1 MATEFYRPL
10 YDLVGGFIGGER
22 FKQKE
27 QKPVDI
33 NKPGMLLHG
42 IENLPPEAALQIV
55 LNEGLKPSN
64 EQQYRSHI
72 YSMSPKKVCLA
83 MVGKG
88 GFKWSTA
95 ATFGADVRTS
105 SEHISVVVN
114 PEYVRA
120 HANEFKAVGAFFNS
134 RNPVGQEYRKAIKK
148 LYKGMLCAPVSAG
161 IFFSGGPFEDE
172 VWTKFVPPEAIVGV
186 IVKQKRIE
194 SVQETLRYNFP
205 QRKITVY
212 DVEGNIQ
219 K

>member
-1 MATEFYRPL
+1 MAIEFYRPL
-10 YDLVGGFIGGER
+10 YNLVGGFVG
-22 FKQKE
+22 KE
-27 QKPVDI
+27 WLKRKEKKPVDI

-55 LNEGLKPSN
+55 LSEGLKPSN

-72 YSMSPKKVCLA
+72 YSLSPNRVCLA

-88 GFKWSTA
+88 GFKYSTA
-95 ATFGADVRTS
+95 AAFGADEKTS
-105 SEHISVVVN
+105 SEYISVVVN

-120 HANEFKAVGAFFNS
+120 HANEFRAVGACFNS
-134 RNPVGQEYRKAIKK
+134 RHPNGEEYRKAMNK
-148 LYKGMLCAPVSAG
+148 LYKGMRRTPALVG
-161 IFFSGGPFEDE
+161 FFFSGSPFDDE
-172 VWTKFVPPEAIVGV
+172 VRTKFIPPEAIVGV
-186 IVKQKRIE
+186 IAKQKRIG

-219 K
+219 N

>member
-1 MATEFYRPL
+1 MGCFEAKIA
-10 YDLVGGFIGGER
+10 GFSKDYGKIRSLWQLNFIVLFMILLEDSLGENGLSR
-22 FKQKE
+22 RAR
-27 QKPVDI
+27 KPVDI

-114 PEYVRA
+114 PEYVKA

-148 LYKGMLCAPVSAG
+148 LL
-161 IFFSGGPFEDE
+161 
-172 VWTKFVPPEAIVGV
+172 
-186 IVKQKRIE
+186 
-194 SVQETLRYNFP
+194 
-205 QRKITVY
+205 
-212 DVEGNIQ
+212 
-219 K
+219 